1 MSSASALHLYRQ
13 LTQAGEDETRAH
25 ILAEAFAELEDRY
38 PNLKDLATQ
47 GHVRESE
54 LRLQKEIETV
64 RLEIKEAEGRLRKEI
79 ETVRLELRKE
89 IETVRLEI
97 KQVEGRLQKEIREV
111 DARLQKEIET
121 VRLEIKQVEL
131 RLQKEIESVRV
142 EVKNVEVRLTQA
154 IHRHTLWVIGA
165 IGSIIGIIRLLDW
178 FLAHLPPAP

>member
-1 MSSASALHLYRQ
+1 MSSASALQLYRQ

-64 RLEIKEAEGRLRKEI
+64 RLELR
-79 ETVRLELRKE
+79 
-89 IETVRLEI
+89 
-97 KQVEGRLQKEIREV
+97 
-111 DARLQKEIET
+111 KEIET